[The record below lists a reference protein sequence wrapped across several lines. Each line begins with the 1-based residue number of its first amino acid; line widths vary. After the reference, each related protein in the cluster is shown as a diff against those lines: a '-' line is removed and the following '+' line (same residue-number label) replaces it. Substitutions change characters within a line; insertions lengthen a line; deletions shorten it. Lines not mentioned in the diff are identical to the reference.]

1 MPFKQHLIRCAIA
14 CFSTLAAQGQTLRH
28 AEILG
33 RPTDH
38 SVTVQAFF
46 DDPAEVCV
54 QYGLSSGDY
63 PNQTPWQS
71 VPAGEPAEILI
82 QGLNA
87 NTRYY
92 YRLCH
97 RVPGT
102 RKTTEG
108 GLDISRNG
116 GRGRHPASSPSPFIS
131 REPFFLP

>member
-1 MPFKQHLIRCAIA
+1 MHLKYHLLFLTIA
-14 CFSTLAAQGQTLRH
+14 CFSAVAARGQALRH

-63 PNQTPWQS
+63 PSQTPWQS
-71 VPAGEPAEILI
+71 VPAGEPAEVLI

-92 YRLCH
+92 YRLCYRNPGATNFSTRPVGTFH
-97 RVPGT
+97 TQRVQGSAFTFVVQADP
-102 RKTTEG
+102 
-108 GLDISRNG
+108 
-116 GRGRHPASSPSPFIS
+116 H
-131 REPFFLP
+131 